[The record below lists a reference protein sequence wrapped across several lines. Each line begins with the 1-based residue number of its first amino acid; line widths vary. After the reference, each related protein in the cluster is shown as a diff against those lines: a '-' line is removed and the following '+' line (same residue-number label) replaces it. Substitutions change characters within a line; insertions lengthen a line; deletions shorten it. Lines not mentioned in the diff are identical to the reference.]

1 MGYNL
6 NAQGDDF
13 AFENNINLLYG
24 QIGIQVP
31 IYTGGATKAQIQKDR
46 INREIALLDFQQK
59 KLNLQKDLQNATL
72 NFQNALQKIKEEKE
86 VIQLGER
93 ELEIAAE
100 GIKQGVVTPL
110 EWKEIRL
117 GLIESK
123 LSLLNAYL
131 DLRIARL
138 QQETKL

>member
-1 MGYNL
+1 M
-6 NAQGDDF
+6 
-13 AFENNINLLYG
+13 G
-24 QIGIQVP
+24 QISYFTDEG
-31 IYTGGATKAQIQKDR
+31 
-46 INREIALLDFQQK
+46 
-59 KLNLQKDLQNATL
+59 
-72 NFQNALQKIKEEKE
+72 LQKIKEEKE

-131 DLRIARL
+131 DLRIAAATIKGL
-138 QQETKL
+138 VDS